1 MKDER
6 RHFIKGFFI
15 VIGIVFLVKLF
26 SIQVLN
32 PNYADAAER
41 NTIKE
46 EIEYPY
52 RGLIKDRHGKLIV
65 YNTPVYDIEIIVD
78 QFYLTDTAKFCKL
91 FNIEKEYLKEVIAKS
106 KKEKHTYKPFPF
118 LKQIPNKEFAAIQ
131 DHLIN
136 YSGLNIVPRTVRSYP
151 YNTMANVLG
160 CIAEIDK
167 QELKNAS
174 DTSEYYKQGDYVG
187 KTGVEYFYEPQ
198 LRGQR
203 GVKYKWVNRLGIE
216 KGKYRDGAHD
226 TASVPGYNL
235 VSTID
240 IELQQYIETLLDGKV
255 GGVVAIEP
263 ATGEILAM
271 ASAPTYN
278 PNILTGRDYGE
289 NYTMLTLDSLKPL
302 FNRPLMAQYPPGSM
316 FKALQALV
324 ALQEG
329 VITAN
334 EQIYVDGS
342 LVGDHAPP
350 GYYNVVKGIQK
361 SSNNYFYKVFGRILH
376 KSNTGNR
383 FEDAAIGLKKWREYV
398 ASFGLG
404 SPLGVDIPSA
414 KGGYIPTVEYYDKI
428 YGERR
433 WALSTIYSLS
443 IGQGEM
449 LVTPIQ
455 MANLAAIIANKGYY
469 YSPHL
474 IKEIGDTGKPLP
486 RYQKKNIVP
495 IDSAHFN
502 TVIEAMAAVIQAGTG
517 QYRAKLKDI
526 QVCGKTSTVENPHG
540 EDHSGFIAFA
550 PKENPKIA
558 VAAYVEN
565 AGQGARAA
573 ASIASLAIEKYLIG
587 QTERPWIED
596 YVLKGEFIY

>member
-6 RHFIKGFFI
+6 RHYIKGFFI
-15 VIGIVFLVKLF
+15 VIALVFLIKLF
-26 SIQVLN
+26 SIQVLS
-32 PNYADAAER
+32 PNYADAAAR

-46 EIEYPY
+46 EVEYPY
-52 RGLIKDRHGKLIV
+52 RGLITDRNGQLIV
-65 YNTPVYDIEIIVD
+65 YNTPVFDIKIVVD
-78 QFYLTDTAKFCKL
+78 EFFLQDTATFCNL
-91 FNIEKEYLKEVIAKS
+91 FGIKKSYLKEVIAKS
-106 KKEKHTYKPFPF
+106 IKEKHTYKPFPF
-118 LKQIPNKEFAAIQ
+118 LKQIPNQEFAAIQ
-131 DHLIN
+131 DELIN

-151 YNTMANVLG
+151 HQALANVLG
-160 CIAEIDK
+160 CIAEIDR
-167 QELKNAS
+167 QELTKAN
-174 DTSEYYKQGDYVG
+174 DTSEYYRQGDYVG
-187 KTGVEYFYEPQ
+187 KTGLEYDYEPL
-198 LRGQR
+198 LRGKR

-216 KGKYRDGAHD
+216 KGKYRGGDSD
-226 TASVPGYNL
+226 TASVPGENL

-240 IELQQYIETLLDGKV
+240 IDLQKYVERLLDGKV

-263 ATGEILAM
+263 STGEILAM
-271 ASAPTYN
+271 ASAPSYD

-289 NYTMLTLDSLKPL
+289 NYTMLIQDSLKPL

-316 FKALQALV
+316 FKTLQALV

-334 EQIYVDGS
+334 ERIYVDGS

-350 GYYNVVKGIQK
+350 GYYNVIKGIQK
-361 SSNNYFYKVFGRILH
+361 SSNNYFYKVFGRILN
-376 KSNTGNR
+376 KSNTGNY
-383 FEDAAIGLKKWREYV
+383 FEDASIGLKRWREYV
-398 ASFGLG
+398 TSFGLG
-404 SPLGVDIPSA
+404 SPLGIDIPSS
-414 KGGYIPTVEYYDKI
+414 KGGKVPTVEYYDNI
-428 YGERR
+428 YGKRR

-443 IGQGEM
+443 IGQGEL

-455 MANLAAIIANKGYY
+455 MANLAAIIGNKGYY
-469 YSPHL
+469 YTPHL
-474 IKEIGDTGKPLP
+474 IKEIGDTGLPLT
-486 RYQKKNIVP
+486 RYQEKNIVP
-495 IDSAHFN
+495 VDSVHFN
-502 TVIEAMAAVIQAGTG
+502 TVIEAMAAVVESGTG

-550 PKENPKIA
+550 PKNNPKIA

-573 ASIASLAIEKYLIG
+573 ASIASLTIEKYLIG

-596 YVLKGEFIY
+596 YVLKGDFIY